1 MAIINTLEPTTVDI
15 TIQQG
20 SDVQEFFKLWKD
32 EAKTTPL
39 DLTSFTAE
47 SMIRT
52 TYDSRNPILT
62 LSSALGT
69 IVLGAKIVNGIIQN
83 DSPANGGL
91 VLYYHHEATSAI
103 KITGDALE
111 AVRDIE
117 LSDGV
122 EVRNILKGNITI
134 LREVTR

>member
-1 MAIINTLEPTTVDI
+1 MAIINTLEPTTVDV

-20 SDVQEFFKLWKD
+20 SDVQEFFQLWKD
-32 EAKTTPL
+32 EAKTTPM
-39 DLTSFTAE
+39 DLTSFTAQ

-62 LSSALGT
+62 LSSAAGT
-69 IVLGAKIVNGIIQN
+69 IALGKKLVNGVIQN
-83 DSPANGGL
+83 DSPANGGM
-91 VLYYHHEATSAI
+91 VLYYHHANTTAI

-117 LSDGV
+117 LSAGG